1 MEIRKDMNKFE
12 FRDVLPTEEDEV
24 SEIESICFP
33 PNEACAE
40 KDMKL
45 RVAQAAENFL
55 VAYDPEA
62 GKIAG
67 FLNGVATDESV
78 FRDEFFTDIRL
89 HDPKG
94 KNVMLL
100 GLDVRPE
107 YRGHG
112 LATEI
117 MRRYC
122 EREAAK
128 GRKMLVLTCLD
139 NKVEMYKKMGYEDK
153 GMSASVWGGEPW
165 HEMTIRLS
173 EED

>member
-1 MEIRKDMNKFE
+1 MSKFE
-12 FRDVLPTEEDEV
+12 FRNVLPTEGDEV
-24 SEIESICFP
+24 SEIENICFP
-33 PNEACAE
+33 PNEACTE
-40 KDMKL
+40 KNMKL
-45 RVAQAAENFL
+45 RVANAPENFL

-62 GKIAG
+62 GRIAG
-67 FLNGVATDESV
+67 FLNGIATDEEV
-78 FRDEFFTDIRL
+78 FRDEFFTDITL

-107 YRGHG
+107 YRRQG
-112 LATEI
+112 LATAI
-117 MRRYC
+117 MTKYR
-122 EREAAK
+122 EREMAK

-165 HEMTIRLS
+165 HEMTIPVT
-173 EED
+173 EEE